1 MPQTGKNEAAATHKK
16 NTLRQVGVQMED
28 FNKEIEELTK
38 EIEDLKAQNQQLL
51 KLYAHLRANI
61 KAVNKILEGVI
72 NTTPEPVIS

>member
-1 MPQTGKNEAAATHKK
+1 
-16 NTLRQVGVQMED
+16 MED
-28 FNKEIEELTK
+28 LTKEIENLTK